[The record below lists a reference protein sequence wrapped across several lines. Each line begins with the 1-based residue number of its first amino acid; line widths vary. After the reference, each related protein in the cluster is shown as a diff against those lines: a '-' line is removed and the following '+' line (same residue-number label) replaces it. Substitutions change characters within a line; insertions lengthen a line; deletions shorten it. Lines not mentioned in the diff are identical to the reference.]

1 MWINQFLCEYP
12 CVKNSALATAAMYVH
27 VSLRLLHHYRSTYV
41 QTASAIAILVCI
53 SLVIIGYVFYA
64 LLVEY
69 SSINSRCG

>member
-1 MWINQFLCEYP
+1 M
-12 CVKNSALATAAMYVH
+12 
-27 VSLRLLHHYRSTYV
+27 

-69 SSINSRCG
+69 SSINSRCGIHHFFNVQALIVLICKYVYI